1 MKHVSSRR
9 CFPTIQKD
17 NDMENLWCVQDSTI
31 EVEDYADAAEY
42 KRFLERF
49 CDDVDQGHRS
59 RLLLG
64 EEAAEQ
70 LPNRTQQSFAHDNPE
85 GKSSF
90 VATSPTD

>member
-1 MKHVSSRR
+1 M
-9 CFPTIQKD
+9 
-17 NDMENLWCVQDSTI
+17 QDSAI
-31 EVEDYADAAEY
+31 EIEDYADAAEY

-49 CDDVDQGHRS
+49 CDDEEQGHRS
-59 RLLLG
+59 RLLLA

-70 LPNRTQQSFAHDNPE
+70 FPNRTQQSFAHDTPE